1 MELTVDEEFGTQEAP
16 VDGPLEQE
24 LTPDVKRTHHVADR
38 VDQQERQAEKQ
49 LKQAGVNGNKSSI
62 HGKACTCAKNQLMY
76 QCDRHTNIYKHPD
89 IGYLL

>member
-1 MELTVDEEFGTQEAP
+1 MRSLFPACDVEHEQRDDVQRQERRVELTVDEEFGTQEAP

-49 LKQAGVNGNKSSI
+49 LKPAGVNVMFSI
-62 HGKACTCAKNQLMY
+62 HGRT
-76 QCDRHTNIYKHPD
+76 
-89 IGYLL
+89 